1 MSWALGTDCC
11 SWEGIN
17 CRGENTVRDIS
28 LPSKG
33 LAGSISPSLSN
44 LAKLLHLNLS
54 HNSLS
59 GGLPMDSLL
68 FSSIAVLDVSF
79 NHLDGPLQELQSSNP
94 SLSLP
99 LQVMNIS
106 SNFFHRTISISSMGM
121 MKNLV
126 ALNASNNSFTGQIPA
141 SICISTPSFAV
152 LDLWSFG
159 ATNSDAEFPQNGKIP
174 NSIGQLNKKN
184 SIGQLRRLEELHLD
198 NNNMVGELP
207 SALGNR
213 TNLRFITLRGNRFT
227 GDLGKVHSTM
237 LDLKIPNF
245 SMNNF
250 TVTIHESI
258 YSSSNLIALWLA
270 FNRFRGHISQRIGDL
285 NYPKVPLLPF
295 NYQQLFYQYHKYTS
309 DAQKHAITSPI
320 C

>member
-44 LAKLLHLNLS
+44 LTKLLHLNLS

-106 SNFFHRTISISSMGM
+106 SNFF
-121 MKNLV
+121 
-126 ALNASNNSFTGQIPA
+126 TGQFPSAVRKWWKTWLLWMQVTTALQDRYQHLSASAPHHLQCLIFGHLVQPIQMQNFPKSTQLFHVESAQGWTHNVTGAIPNELF
-141 SICISTPSFAV
+141 SYTSLEHLSFPLQGV
-152 LDLWSFG
+152 LDSYHIV
-159 ATNSDAEFPQNGKIP
+159 K
-174 NSIGQLNKKN
+174 
-184 SIGQLRRLEELHLD
+184 
-198 NNNMVGELP
+198 
-207 SALGNR
+207 LGNLTFWLSLILDQLGSVAR
-213 TNLRFITLRGNRFT
+213 SQTL
-227 GDLGKVHSTM
+227 
-237 LDLKIPNF
+237 
-245 SMNNF
+245 
-250 TVTIHESI
+250 
-258 YSSSNLIALWLA
+258 
-270 FNRFRGHISQRIGDL
+270 
-285 NYPKVPLLPF
+285 
-295 NYQQLFYQYHKYTS
+295 
-309 DAQKHAITSPI
+309 
-320 C
+320 

>member
-99 LQVMNIS
+99 LQMQ
-106 SNFFHRTISISSMGM
+106 NFPKSTQLFHVESAQGWTHNVTGAIPNELFSYTS
-121 MKNLV
+121 LEH
-126 ALNASNNSFTGQIPA
+126 LSFPLQG
-141 SICISTPSFAV
+141 V
-152 LDLWSFG
+152 LDSYHIVKLG
-159 ATNSDAEFPQNGKIP
+159 TNFKGEIIPQD
-174 NSIGQLNKKN
+174 
-184 SIGQLRRLEELHLD
+184 E
-198 NNNMVGELP
+198 
-207 SALGNR
+207 
-213 TNLRFITLRGNRFT
+213 
-227 GDLGKVHSTM
+227 
-237 LDLKIPNF
+237 
-245 SMNNF
+245 
-250 TVTIHESI
+250 TIHGFENLQAYRRYSI
-258 YSSSNLIALWLA
+258 
-270 FNRFRGHISQRIGDL
+270 
-285 NYPKVPLLPF
+285 
-295 NYQQLFYQYHKYTS
+295 
-309 DAQKHAITSPI
+309 
-320 C
+320 

>member
-1 MSWALGTDCC
+1 
-11 SWEGIN
+11 
-17 CRGENTVRDIS
+17 
-28 LPSKG
+28 
-33 LAGSISPSLSN
+33 
-44 LAKLLHLNLS
+44 
-54 HNSLS
+54 
-59 GGLPMDSLL
+59 
-68 FSSIAVLDVSF
+68 
-79 NHLDGPLQELQSSNP
+79 
-94 SLSLP
+94 
-99 LQVMNIS
+99 
-106 SNFFHRTISISSMGM
+106 
-121 MKNLV
+121 
-126 ALNASNNSFTGQIPA
+126 
-141 SICISTPSFAV
+141 
-152 LDLWSFG
+152 
-159 ATNSDAEFPQNGKIP
+159 
-174 NSIGQLNKKN
+174 
-184 SIGQLRRLEELHLD
+184 
-198 NNNMVGELP
+198 MVGELP

-270 FNRFRGHISQRIGDL
+270 FNRFHGHISQRIGEL

>member
-44 LAKLLHLNLS
+44 LTKLLHLNLS

-106 SNFFHRTISISSMGM
+106 SNFFHRTISISSTEM

-159 ATNSDAEFPQNGKIP
+159 ATNSDAEFPQKYAIVP
-174 NSIGQLNKKN
+174 CWECS
-184 SIGQLRRLEELHLD
+184 RMD
-198 NNNMVGELP
+198 
-207 SALGNR
+207 
-213 TNLRFITLRGNRFT
+213 T
-227 GDLGKVHSTM
+227 
-237 LDLKIPNF
+237 
-245 SMNNF
+245 
-250 TVTIHESI
+250 
-258 YSSSNLIALWLA
+258 
-270 FNRFRGHISQRIGDL
+270 QRYWS
-285 NYPKVPLLPF
+285 YP
-295 NYQQLFYQYHKYTS
+295 
-309 DAQKHAITSPI
+309 
-320 C
+320 